1 MMIGH
6 WYLINIG
13 LLFNFCMIKK
23 KKDYFRW
30 DIWAN
35 SFIICISNAI
45 ILFIFLIANLM
56 NEKGDLLESNA

>member
-1 MMIGH
+1 
-6 WYLINIG
+6 
-13 LLFNFCMIKK
+13 MIKK